1 MLSYRMK
8 KINNIKESRKKQAK
22 EIKLLAT
29 ESERIMVLIL
39 RTDKLT

>member
-1 MLSYRMK
+1 MK
-8 KINNIKESRKKQAK
+8 KNKQHKRTKKEAK

-29 ESERIMVLIL
+29 ESEKIMVLIL